1 MRRPA
6 FLRTRALPSGGPLEA
21 EIAAALAARVRT
33 YDPRTLPV
41 VVGIRSL
48 VADTSAMLPLV
59 ALRGV
64 ERIDPQP
71 AVLRRPDPNEPY
83 RVSIEKIVNS
93 LTASG
98 NAFVR
103 RWQVGSDGWPIA
115 VKVLDPARIVVQLDT
130 WQETIVGYTYNQRPL
145 RTSQVLHIP
154 LISDPGPLG
163 QSPLDLIGTV
173 IDDLAT
179 AYEWAAGYW
188 RDGGT
193 PPYALTH
200 PQKLDDDQA
209 TSMVERWLVA
219 RRTRRPALLSG
230 GMGLTTFTQP
240 SAAEALLIEG
250 LNYLDAA
257 IARALNVPP
266 SIVNVVSQQALTYST
281 TIDEMRRWL
290 TLNLYPTYLDR
301 LEAAFTDLLPRG
313 QAAVFDTSNL
323 LRTDWSTRVT
333 TAAAAVAA
341 GLASVDEMRVSQLG
355 LPAMS
360 SGPVLE
366 PVAPNV
372 EGV

>member
-6 FLRTRALPSGGPLEA
+6 FLRARALPTGTPLDA
-21 EIAAALAARVRT
+21 QIADALAARVAS
-33 YDPRTLPV
+33 YDPRKMPA

-48 VADTSAMLPLV
+48 VADVSAMLPLV

-64 ERIDPQP
+64 ERVDPQP

-93 LTASG
+93 LTSSG

-115 VKVLDPARIVVQLDT
+115 VKVLDPARIVVQLDS
-130 WQETIVGYTYNQRPL
+130 WQETITGYTYNGRLL

-179 AYEWAAGYW
+179 AYEWAASYW

-200 PQKLDDDQA
+200 PQKLDDVQA
-209 TSMVERWLVA
+209 ENMVNRWLAA

-230 GMGLTTFTQP
+230 GYSLQTFTQP
-240 SAAEALLIEG
+240 SAAEALLIDG
-250 LNYLDAA
+250 LQYLDAS
-257 IARALNVPP
+257 IARAMNVPP
-266 SIVNVVSQQALTYST
+266 SIVNVASNQALTYST

-355 LPAMS
+355 LPARTA
-360 SGPVLE
+360 GPVLE

>member
-1 MRRPA
+1 M
-6 FLRTRALPSGGPLEA
+6 
-21 EIAAALAARVRT
+21 
-33 YDPRTLPV
+33 
-41 VVGIRSL
+41 
-48 VADTSAMLPLV
+48 
-59 ALRGV
+59 
-64 ERIDPQP
+64 
-71 AVLRRPDPNEPY
+71 
-83 RVSIEKIVNS
+83 
-93 LTASG
+93 
-98 NAFVR
+98 
-103 RWQVGSDGWPIA
+103 
-115 VKVLDPARIVVQLDT
+115 LDPARIVVELDS
-130 WQETIVGYTYNQRPL
+130 WQETIVGYTYNTRPL

-173 IDDLAT
+173 VDDLAT

-200 PQKLDDDQA
+200 PQKLDDTQA
-209 TSMVERWLVA
+209 SSLIDRWLVA

-230 GMGLTTFTQP
+230 GLGLTTFAQP

-281 TIDEMRRWL
+281 TVDEMRRWL

-301 LEAAFTDLLPRG
+301 LQSGFTDLLPRG
-313 QAAVFDTSNL
+313 QQAVFDTSNL
-323 LRTDWSTRVT
+323 LRTDWASRVT

-341 GLASVDEMRVSQLG
+341 GLATVDEMRVAQLG
-355 LPAMS
+355 LPALAG
-360 SGPVLE
+360 GPVLE
-366 PVAPNV
+366 PISPNV